1 MDQLGL
7 KLLRELQE
15 LEFALVELNLYLDT
29 HPDDEAALRTFSKLS
44 NRYAEAR
51 RAYEEQAGP
60 LVNFGHSDPCRQT
73 GPSRDPWRWIED
85 PWPWEIEY

>member
-29 HPDDEAALRTFSKLS
+29 HPDDEAALSTFNKLS
-44 NRYAEAR
+44 SRYAEVR
-51 RAYEEQAGP
+51 RAYEEQTGP
-60 LVNFGHSDPCRQT
+60 LINFGHSDSCRHAD
-73 GPSRDPWRWIED
+73 PSCDPWRWIED